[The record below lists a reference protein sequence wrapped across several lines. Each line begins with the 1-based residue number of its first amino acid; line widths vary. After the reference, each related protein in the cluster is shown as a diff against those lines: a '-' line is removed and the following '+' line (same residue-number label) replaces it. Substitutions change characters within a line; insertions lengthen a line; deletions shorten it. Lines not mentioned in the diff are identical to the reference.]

1 MNLKMLNIELENLQ
15 IKAMFIRKQDTTKQ
29 YAF

>member
-1 MNLKMLNIELENLQ
+1 MNLKMLHNELENLQ
-15 IKAMFIRKQDTTKQ
+15 IKTMLLGKQDTTKQ